1 MKSPRAGS
9 LSTLGWRLLREE
21 MDSRINEGG
30 DTERQWDK
38 EKDGKVRRKKDESV
52 DKVKLE
58 MRPTDGGAK
67 NVTCQVAGVTP
78 GMDGQINRQLQ
89 SGR

>member
-1 MKSPRAGS
+1 
-9 LSTLGWRLLREE
+9 

-30 DTERQWDK
+30 DTERQQDK
-38 EKDGKVRRKKDESV
+38 EGEMGNEAVKRDESV

-58 MRPTDGGAK
+58 IRPTDGGAK
-67 NVTCQVAGVTP
+67 NVTCQVACGTL
-78 GMDGQINRQLQ
+78 GKDGQINRQLQ

>member
-1 MKSPRAGS
+1 
-9 LSTLGWRLLREE
+9 

-30 DTERQWDK
+30 DTERQRDK
-38 EKDGKVRRKKDESV
+38 ERDGKLHHKRDESV

-58 MRPTDGGAK
+58 MRATDGGAK
-67 NVTCQVAGVTP
+67 NVTCQVACVTP
-78 GMDGQINRQLQ
+78 GKDGQINRQLQ

>member
-1 MKSPRAGS
+1 
-9 LSTLGWRLLREE
+9 

-30 DTERQWDK
+30 DTERQRDK
-38 EKDGKVRRKKDESV
+38 EGEMGNDAVKRDESV

-58 MRPTDGGAK
+58 IGPTDGGAK
-67 NVTCQVAGVTP
+67 NVTCQVACGTP
-78 GMDGQINRQLQ
+78 GKDGQITRQLQ